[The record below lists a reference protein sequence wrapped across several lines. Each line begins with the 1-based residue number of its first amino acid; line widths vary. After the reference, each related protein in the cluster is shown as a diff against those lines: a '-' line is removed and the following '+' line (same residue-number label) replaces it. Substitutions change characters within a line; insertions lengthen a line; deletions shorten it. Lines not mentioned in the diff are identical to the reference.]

1 LQVEFHVSE
10 ERGRTYPMGWI
21 TLFAIAFSLSL
32 DAFAVATVAGITLVE
47 PSRRQRFRLS
57 FHFGVFQA
65 LMLAAG
71 WFLGSA
77 IVRLLHGLDVWIAF
91 ALLVLVGGNIV
102 RNAFRG
108 EEEKRSILDPTR
120 GWKLIFLSVGTSLDA
135 LAVGVSLAMVNFSI
149 ARSALVVGLVS
160 FGMTLLGM
168 VIGQRIGTAWGRRA
182 ELAGGIVLIL
192 IGLNVLRPALQG
204 LWR

>member
-1 LQVEFHVSE
+1 MYGYDRED
-10 ERGRTYPMGWI
+10 RTFFMGWI

-47 PSRRQRFRLS
+47 ASGRQRFRLS

-65 LMLAAG
+65 LMLAIG

-77 IVRLLHGLDVWIAF
+77 IARLLHGLDAWMAF
-91 ALLVLVGGNIV
+91 ALLILVGGNIV

-135 LAVGVSLAMVNFSI
+135 LAVGISLAMVNVSI

-168 VIGQRIGTAWGRRA
+168 VIGQRIGTVWGRRA

-192 IGLNVLRPALQG
+192 IGLNFLRPALRG
-204 LWR
+204 LGF

>member
-1 LQVEFHVSE
+1 MYGYDRED
-10 ERGRTYPMGWI
+10 RTFFMGWI

-47 PSRRQRFRLS
+47 ASGRQRFRLS

-65 LMLAAG
+65 LMLAIG

-77 IVRLLHGLDVWIAF
+77 IARLLHGLDAWMAF
-91 ALLVLVGGNIV
+91 ALLILVGGNIV

-135 LAVGVSLAMVNFSI
+135 LAVGNSLA
-149 ARSALVVGLVS
+149 
-160 FGMTLLGM
+160 
-168 VIGQRIGTAWGRRA
+168 
-182 ELAGGIVLIL
+182 
-192 IGLNVLRPALQG
+192 
-204 LWR
+204 